1 MRRVWQPWRVHYLL
15 FSVAEEALRVQ
26 PAAHDVP
33 IHGGP
38 AHGQL
43 QWPQVR
49 LPRNWGAVGL
59 LAGEL

>member
-1 MRRVWQPWRVHYLL
+1 VHYLL